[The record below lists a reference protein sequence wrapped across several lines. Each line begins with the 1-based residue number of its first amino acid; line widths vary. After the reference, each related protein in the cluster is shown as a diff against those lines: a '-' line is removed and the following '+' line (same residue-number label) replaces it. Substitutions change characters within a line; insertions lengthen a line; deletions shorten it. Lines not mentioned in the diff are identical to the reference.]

1 MERECLHKIVEWKNS
16 RKRKPLVLM
25 GARQVGKTWL
35 MEEFAKREFT
45 HDHVIVNFMRKRSL
59 CEQLRTG
66 DIDPA
71 SLIRLLQTA
80 TGKRIIPGKTLLILD
95 EIQECPSA
103 LTALK
108 FFREDMPDLAVMAA
122 GSLLGLS
129 FGMRKEGNA
138 DFPSQGDIDSSFPVG
153 QIDRLNVYPL
163 TFSEFLKASGKEA
176 LVSAIMAGDWQTIS
190 LLAQD
195 YEMLLKYYFVVGGM
209 PEAVDD
215 WLETESLAEVRRTQ
229 RKILLDYED
238 DFKKHAPVELL
249 PRIRL
254 VWNSISAQLA
264 KENKKFVYSALK
276 TGARAREFEVA
287 LEWLRDAGMVY
298 KHHRVC
304 PPGLPLSHYM
314 DFSAFKLF
322 MHDVGLLGA
331 MSMLKPEIVLEGNS
345 LFTNFKGA
353 LTEQFVLQELT
364 ADEIAM
370 GYWTPDSGIAE
381 VDFVLQG
388 DRVACPLEVKAATNT
403 KAKSLGIYMREYKP
417 PLALKS
423 SLKGYSDSGDVRSV
437 PLYALGILAPTILG
451 LDPTMVCNATHH
463 LVS

>member
-1 MERECLHKIVEWKNS
+1 MQRDCLQKIFDWKNG

-35 MEEFAKREFT
+35 MEEFAKREFP
-45 HDHVIVNFMRKRSL
+45 HDHVVVNFMRKRSL

-71 SLIRLLQTA
+71 SLLRLLQTA
-80 TGKRIIPGKTLLILD
+80 TGKRIVPGKTLLILD

-103 LTALK
+103 LTSLK
-108 FFREDMPDLAVMAA
+108 FFREDMPELAVMAA

-129 FGMRKEGNA
+129 FGMRTDDTPSAKGN
-138 DFPSQGDIDSSFPVG
+138 PDSSFPVG
-153 QIDRLNVYPL
+153 QIDRLNVYPM
-163 TFSEFLKASGKEA
+163 TFSEFLVACGKEA
-176 LVSAIMAGDWQTIS
+176 LVSAVKEGDWRTVS
-190 LLAQD
+190 LMAPE
-195 YEMLLKYYFVVGGM
+195 YETLLKNYFVTGGM
-209 PEAVDD
+209 PEAVGD
-215 WLETESLAEVRRTQ
+215 WLETASFAEVRRTQ
-229 RKILLDYED
+229 RKILLDYDD

-254 VWNSISAQLA
+254 VWNSIAAQLA
-264 KENKKFVYSALK
+264 KENKKFLYSSLK

-298 KHHRVC
+298 RHHRVC
-304 PPGLPLSHYM
+304 PPRLPLAHYM

-364 ADEIAM
+364 ANEIM
-370 GYWTPDSGIAE
+370 TGYWTPDSGIAE

-403 KAKSLGIYMREYKP
+403 KAKSLGVYMREYNP
-417 PLALKS
+417 SIALKS
-423 SLKGYSDSGDVRSV
+423 SLKSYSDSGSVCSV
-437 PLYALGILAPTILG
+437 PLYALGILTPSILRTAP
-451 LDPTMVCNATHH
+451 
-463 LVS
+463 